1 MIMMVYNVKTES
13 KQPSRER
20 GDQIPQS
27 KVIFLALG
35 ASEMSYGVNKQ
46 VSFPAHVVSMTE
58 AFPDSPCR
66 KHRTNHAL

>member
-1 MIMMVYNVKTES
+1 MMVYNVKTES
-13 KQPSRER
+13 KQPSHQR

-46 VSFPAHVVSMTE
+46 VSFPAHMRKVTESVSRLT
-58 AFPDSPCR
+58 
-66 KHRTNHAL
+66 L